1 MDMYL
6 DGRKVAPPALTPLE
20 KRLAACLAREEFGDS
35 DHLPVITSRPDEWCG
50 EGGFTRV
57 ELIEWPD
64 RRQLGALLVSLQR
77 KRLVVMDQD
86 ETIEFVGNRP
96 VRRPTT
102 EVWFDCEVL
111 EALARA

>member
-1 MDMYL
+1 MDLYL
-6 DGRKVAPPALTPLE
+6 DGRKVAPPTLTPLE
-20 KRLAACLAREEFGDS
+20 KRLAACLAREEFGDL
-35 DHLPVITSRPDEWCG
+35 DYLPVITSRPDEWCG

-77 KRLVVMDQD
+77 KRLIVVDRD
-86 ETIEFVGNRP
+86 EMIAAVENRL
-96 VRRPTT
+96 VRRPST
-102 EVWFDCEVL
+102 EVWFDCKVL

>member
-1 MDMYL
+1 MPRA
-6 DGRKVAPPALTPLE
+6 GGVRG
-20 KRLAACLAREEFGDS
+20 FGPS
-35 DHLPVITSRPDEWCG
+35 AVITSRPDEWCG

-96 VRRPTT
+96 VRRPST